1 MRIEKLQGFILLV
14 SGPSGSGKSTL
25 LKKLF
30 DEFQDELYF
39 SISSTTRAP
48 REDEKNGVDYYFVS
62 REEFQKDINNDYFLE
77 WAKVHENF
85 YGTSFKHTKNAL
97 CKGKIVVF
105 DIDVQGFKIVKEKMQ
120 DNIVSVFVTTKNKEE
135 LKKRLIKRN
144 TDTIIQLEKRLQ
156 NASNEIKELCEYDY
170 LIINDKIE
178 QSYEALRA
186 ILIAHK
192 FKTKG
197 QNLEQIQNIWNEGE

>member
-1 MRIEKLQGFILLV
+1 MKLQGFVLLI
-14 SGPSGSGKSTL
+14 SGPSGAGKSTL

-30 DEFQDELYF
+30 DEFKDELYF
-39 SISSTTRAP
+39 SISSTTRKP
-48 REDEKNGVDYYFVS
+48 REGEKNGIHYHFIS
-62 REEFQKDINNDYFLE
+62 HEEFQKGIDSDHFLE

-85 YGTSFKHTKNAL
+85 YGTSLKHTQDAL
-97 CKGKIVVF
+97 DNEKIVIF
-105 DIDVQGFKIVKEKMQ
+105 DIDVQGFKIVRQKMA
-120 DNIVSVFVTTKNKEE
+120 DKIVSVFITTKNKDE

-156 NASNEIKELCEYDY
+156 NASDEMKELSEYDY
-170 LIINDKIE
+170 LIINDELK

-192 FKTKG
+192 FRTKG
-197 QNLEQIQNIWNEGE
+197 QNLGQIQNIWNEGE

>member
-1 MRIEKLQGFILLV
+1 MLI
-14 SGPSGSGKSTL
+14 SGPSGAGKSTL

-30 DEFQDELYF
+30 DEFNKELYF
-39 SISSTTRAP
+39 SISSTTRPP
-48 REDEKNGVDYYFVS
+48 REKEQDGVHYHFISKD
-62 REEFQKDINNDYFLE
+62 EFQQGIAGDEFLE
-77 WAKVHENF
+77 WARVHENF
-85 YGTSFKHTKNAL
+85 YGTSLKHTKDAL
-97 CKGKIVVF
+97 NNGKIVVF
-105 DIDVQGFKIVKEKMQ
+105 DIDVQGFKIAREKMA
-120 DNIVSVFVTTKNKEE
+120 DIIVSVFITTKNKDE

-144 TDTIIQLEKRLQ
+144 ADTMLQLEKRLQ
-156 NASNEIKELCEYDY
+156 NASDEMKELCEYDY
-170 LIINDKIE
+170 LIINDELE

>member
-1 MRIEKLQGFILLV
+1 MQGFILLI
-14 SGPSGSGKSTL
+14 SGPSGAGKSTL

-30 DEFQDELYF
+30 DEFEDELYF
-39 SISSTTRAP
+39 SISSTTRKP
-48 REDEKNGVDYYFVS
+48 REGEKNGIHYHFIS
-62 REEFQKDINNDYFLE
+62 HEEFQKGIDGDHFLE

-85 YGTSFKHTKNAL
+85 YGTSLKHTQDAL
-97 CKGKIVVF
+97 DNGKIVAF
-105 DIDVQGFKIVKEKMQ
+105 DIDVQGFKIARQKMA
-120 DNIVSVFVTTKNKEE
+120 DKIVSVFITTKNKDE

-156 NASNEIKELCEYDY
+156 NASDEMKELSDYDY
-170 LIINDKIE
+170 LIINDELK

-192 FKTKG
+192 FRTKG
-197 QNLEQIQNIWNEGE
+197 QNLGQIQNIWNEGE